1 MALVGFTDDL
11 ERFQYGGRMKLPEQS
26 SYQLTTQDGTVVS
39 NSVGGLPKSQV
50 QYFSQPYGVDV
61 NYRAMDGFEASYI
74 HDFLNRHN
82 GQKFIAELLIGGT
95 ETEEF
100 VVMYTGN
107 TKGSLTGFNG
117 NFPVSLIV
125 EPAIDRCWQQF
136 IADFAPCMGSDTAPI
151 FCYANLGIKALP

>member
-1 MALVGFTDDL
+1 MLVGDTSDL
-11 ERFQYGGRMKLPEQS
+11 ERFQYGSKMKLPEQS

-39 NSVGGLPKSQV
+39 NSPGGLPKSQV

-61 NYRAMDGFEASYI
+61 NYRAMDAFEAAYI
-74 HDFLNRHN
+74 SSFLNRHN

-125 EPAIDRCWQQF
+125 EPAIDRCFEQF
-136 IADFAPCMGSDTAPI
+136 LAEYAPCMGSDTAPI

>member
-39 NSVGGLPKSQV
+39 SVAGGLPKSQV

-61 NYRAMDGFEASYI
+61 NYRAMDAFEAAYI
-74 HDFLNRHN
+74 SSFLNRHN
-82 GQKFIAELLIGGT
+82 GQKFIAELLIGNT

-107 TKGSLTGFNG
+107 TKGSLTGFSG

-125 EPAIDRCWQQF
+125 EPAVDRCFEQVILDW
-136 IADFAPCMGSDTAPI
+136 GSCLGGDT
-151 FCYANLGIKALP
+151 CEVWNLTNEAIKELP